1 MKKIE
6 ATVPPFMLDAVRD
19 VLVGEGADG
28 MSLTEV
34 KVLDPHV
41 HVHSYRG
48 TSYEIPFSPQC
59 RLDIVVED
67 EQVGRCIDAMRI
79 LLADRP
85 TALEVV
91 VMPLTEGIRI
101 RTGSQ
106 LSRAA

>member
-19 VLVGEGADG
+19 ALVGEGADG
-28 MSLTEV
+28 MSVTEV

-41 HVHSYRG
+41 HIHSYRG

-59 RLDIVVED
+59 RLEIVVED
-67 EQVGRCIDAMRI
+67 AQVGRCVEAMRT
-79 LLADRP
+79 LMTDRP
-85 TALEVV
+85 TALEVIV
-91 VMPLTEGIRI
+91 LPLADGIRI